1 MQSIGPLGFGA
12 KFGQPTVHKE
22 SCIAVAP
29 SASRAPALHREPQ
42 ADTVQFGS
50 FWNRKPK
57 PEALMLKAV
66 AANNIQEVKQYLD
79 QGVSIEYQDKY
90 GQTALSTAAWAG
102 HADMVQFLLDRGANA
117 DRKSYNGTL
126 LMSLLATTA
135 PGARPWYPKVA
146 NILAAATQDIN
157 YRDDRGWTAINL
169 AVKNG
174 FDDVVDALIAQGAD
188 VTLADTDG
196 KMTPLMWA
204 AWRGK
209 DELVMKILSAV
220 PAAQRLEYIDRKSKY
235 NRSAL
240 RMALD
245 NNRKG
250 VVGILRAFGATE
262 PPHSGYDE
270 ADDEA
275 DEKKPE

>member
-12 KFGQPTVHKE
+12 RFGQPAVHQE
-22 SCIAVAP
+22 SCIAL
-29 SASRAPALHREPQ
+29 ASCATQPPALRRDLQ
-42 ADTVQFGS
+42 GDTVQFGA

-57 PEALMLKAV
+57 PEALMLKAA
-66 AANNIQEVKQYLD
+66 AANNIEEVKKYLD
-79 QGVSIEYQDKY
+79 QGISIEYQDKN
-90 GQTALSTAAWAG
+90 GQTALSNAAWAG
-102 HADMVQFLLDRGANA
+102 HAGMVRFLLDRGANP
-117 DRKSYNGTL
+117 DRKSYHGTL
-126 LMSLLATTA
+126 LMGLLSTTA
-135 PGARPWYPKVA
+135 PGARPWYPQVA
-146 NILAAATQDIN
+146 NMLAAATREIN

-188 VTLADTDG
+188 VTLAETDG

-209 DELVMKILSAV
+209 DELVMKILTAV
-220 PAAQRLEYIDRKSKY
+220 PASRRLEYIDRKSKY

-240 RMALD
+240 RMAID

-262 PPHSGYDE
+262 PPRSGYDE
-270 ADDEA
+270 TGEDDQ
-275 DEKKPE
+275 KPE